1 MMSYLRYL
9 IAINPCSCV
18 RKAIFIIVDHF
29 RGSRPFETK
38 SRIGVSAYRRIG
50 VSAYRRIGVWAY
62 RQVVDKRGIIG

>member
-38 SRIGVSAYRRIG
+38 SRIGVSACGRIG
-50 VSAYRRIGVWAY
+50 KLSIKEVLSVERIPP
-62 RQVVDKRGIIG
+62 

>member
-1 MMSYLRYL
+1 MSYLRYL

-50 VSAYRRIGVWAY
+50 VWACGRIGKLSIKEVLSVE
-62 RQVVDKRGIIG
+62 RIPP